1 MRIYFLDQFFLSDK
15 EHEQVERIIKDAG
28 HEIIFRDWTKSE
40 EVIEGAKDADAVIHM
55 AVQMTA
61 EVMDALP
68 NLKVISRCGIG
79 YDNVDIDAA
88 AERGIVVCNVPDHCV
103 YEVASH
109 IFALIMALERQLFA
123 FVARGK
129 TGAYANGKE
138 IKCHRIKGQTLG
150 LLGYGRIGRELAKMC
165 VGVGMNVLVSDPFIK
180 EINEPCITLSSSK
193 EEVLRKADVIVPHT
207 PLSPSTFH
215 LIGKDDFSIMK
226 PTAYLVNASRG
237 GVVDTE
243 GLLDALKTGKI
254 AGAGVDVIEGEPIPA
269 GNPIHEI
276 PNLLYTPHV
285 GMYSEE
291 AMKDMY
297 DKLTSQLLDVLNQRW
312 PNNVVNP
319 AVREKLCWAK

>member
-1 MRIYFLDQFFLSDK
+1 MRVYFLDQFFLSEK
-15 EHEQVERIIKDAG
+15 EHAQVERIITGAG
-28 HEIIFRDWTKSE
+28 HELIFRDWTQKE
-40 EVIEGAKDADAVIHM
+40 QVIEGAKDADAIIHM
-55 AVQMTA
+55 AVPMTA
-61 EVMDALP
+61 EVMDAIP
-68 NLKVISRCGIG
+68 NLKIISRCGIG
-79 YDNVDIDAA
+79 YDNVDIQAA
-88 AERGIVVCNVPDHCV
+88 AERGIIVCNVPDHCV

-123 FVARGK
+123 FAARGK

-165 VGVGMNVLVSDPFIK
+165 VGVGMNVLVSDPFVK
-180 EINEPCITLSSSK
+180 EIHEPGIVLASSK
-193 EEVLRKADVIVPHT
+193 EEVIQNADVICPHT
-207 PLSPSTFH
+207 PLTPSTFH
-215 LIGKDDFSIMK
+215 LIGREDFAMMK

-243 GLLDALKTGKI
+243 ALIDALKTGKI

-276 PNLLYTPHV
+276 TNLLYTPHV

-291 AMKDMY
+291 AMEDMY
-297 DKLTSQLLDVLNQRW
+297 NKLTAQLLDALDQRW